1 MDLLVAAVVLDHPLH
16 RALRDARTDI
26 VDQPRHHLGMAGV
39 DQRLGHQLGQPLAAG
54 HGQRVLHGVGAD
66 DPHQILVAE
75 HGAALEDRIGDLD
88 RVAGELARDV
98 WRQPGARRH
107 RARPGPAAPRRARS
121 RTSSS
126 STAVGYRPVGR
137 AAQLVELAPE
147 LGRDLGTGLGRAV
160 ALQDVDIRGAQPLL
174 ALPVRMVAQ
183 ERLAPAP
190 AHRCR
195 RDPAHLVPTTDQSTL
210 HHRNRLAT

>member
-1 MDLLVAAVVLDHPLH
+1 ML
-16 RALRDARTDI
+16 RTDI
-26 VDQPRHHLGMAGV
+26 VDQTRHHLGIACV
-39 DQRLGHQLGQPLAAG
+39 DQGIGHQLGEPLAAG

-66 DPHQILVAE
+66 HPHQILVAE

-88 RVAGELARDV
+88 RIAGELARDV

-107 RARPGPAAPRRARS
+107 RAGQGLTHLDGEIADQQLQHRG
-121 RTSSS
+121 
-126 STAVGYRPVGR
+126 GYRPVGR
-137 AAQLVELAPE
+137 TAQLVELAPK
-147 LGRDLGTGLGRAV
+147 LGGNLGTGLGRAV
-160 ALQDVDIRGAQPLL
+160 ALQDLDIRGAQALL

-190 AHRCR
+190 ARHCR